1 MLTNP
6 LTACGSDE
14 GNIFYDTWAWGK
26 HVKVAVS
33 VDGRDTI
40 AVTVDNEHVGAINS
54 VELAIKQEH
63 QPNYTLKDAVEDFL
77 WNTNVF
83 HDV

>member
-6 LTACGSDE
+6 LSAYGSDAS
-14 GNIFYDTWAWGK
+14 NIYYETWAWGK
-26 HVKVAVS
+26 HVKAEVS

-40 AVTVDNEHVGAINS
+40 RVVVDNVHVGSINS
-54 VELAIKQEH
+54 VELADKQEET
-63 QPNYTLKDAVEDFL
+63 PNYTLTDAVTDFL